1 MNNPEEDKIIYCIV
15 DAAGKYYNAEKK
27 YYANLLYLGTF
38 YSTAQNAHSFITGH
52 DLKAQVQETNYNDFA
67 ESIATFTTKATIQA
81 ESLIANFRQIKY
93 SLPTVRRLNHKLD
106 NSLEKTIKLMKMFN
120 PMFQEFLNKKEDNTY
135 DVTGYYEEFVEEVAS
150 VELYHCSDITKIIQ
164 AYKKDKASVMGIS
177 NKILR

>member
-15 DAAGKYYNAEKK
+15 DAAGKFYNAEKK
-27 YYANLLYLGTF
+27 YYANVLYLGTF
-38 YSTAQNAHSFITGH
+38 YSTAQNAQSFIIGH
-52 DLKAQVQETNYNDFA
+52 NLEAQVQETNYNDFA

-81 ESLIANFRQIKY
+81 ESLITNFRQIKY
-93 SLPTVRRLNHKLD
+93 SLPTVKGLNHKLD
-106 NSLEKTIKLMKMFN
+106 NSLEKTINLMKMFN

-135 DVTGYYEEFVEEVAS
+135 DVTGYYEEFVEEIAS
-150 VELYHCSDITKIIQ
+150 VELYNCADLTKIIQ